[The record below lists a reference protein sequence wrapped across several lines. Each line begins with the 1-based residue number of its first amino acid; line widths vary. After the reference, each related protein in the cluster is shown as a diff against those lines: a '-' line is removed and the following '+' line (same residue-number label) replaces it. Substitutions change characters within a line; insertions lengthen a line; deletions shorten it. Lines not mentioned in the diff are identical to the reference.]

1 MHKTEGLK
9 RQALKGM
16 FSLMY
21 ITNSLLKNKRM
32 LLYECGKIS
41 SRLHTS
47 KPVSFLHRIY
57 KMKGLLK
64 AYNHIGKNHDYD
76 VDMQWQWLTG
86 FSSCIKKS
94 VHMAYLV
101 MRWFCVWLQSSA
113 CYYLFTQ
120 THSVKPKP
128 IGTMGSKLFWSSDS
142 IFEISIQK
150 KYWEVSIFGM
160 IRK

>member
-1 MHKTEGLK
+1 MTLCNLVTVFAEIKSVTK
-9 RQALKGM
+9 
-16 FSLMY
+16 
-21 ITNSLLKNKRM
+21 
-32 LLYECGKIS
+32 
-41 SRLHTS
+41 SRLHCTS